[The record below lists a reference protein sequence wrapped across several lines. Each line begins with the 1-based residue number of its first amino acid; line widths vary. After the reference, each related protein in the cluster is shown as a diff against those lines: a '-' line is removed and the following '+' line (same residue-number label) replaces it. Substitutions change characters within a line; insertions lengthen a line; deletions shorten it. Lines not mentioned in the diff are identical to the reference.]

1 MLLTIKRNSFESAL
15 VKWMNLD
22 PVIQSE
28 VRQKGK
34 TRFHILG
41 HNYGISK
48 NGTDEP
54 NCRSG
59 IETDTERTPDTG

>member
-1 MLLTIKRNSFESAL
+1 MLLTIKRNSFESVL

-34 TRFHILG
+34 TKFPILG
-41 HNYGISK
+41 HIYGI
-48 NGTDEP
+48 
-54 NCRSG
+54 
-59 IETDTERTPDTG
+59 